1 MKGPDWG
8 LAGAGT
14 TVKKAAM
21 RRMRFY
27 PSHFRTVDLRL
38 LVARMQQGGIQDWSV
53 VKFVG
58 TDRAYA
64 MVEEGQRQETERP
77 PPLE

>member
-1 MKGPDWG
+1 MQRSGGRLNPPDK
-8 LAGAGT
+8 L
-14 TVKKAAM
+14 TVL
-21 RRMRFY
+21 
-27 PSHFRTVDLRL
+27 DLRL